1 MTESRPAT
9 PTEAEGEPVG
19 GSAAAPSETAPESGT
34 EPGERLDRL
43 HPNAVILWRL
53 STLLRGVLFAAV
65 AMGAELV
72 LDLPF
77 PAGVGALSIAA
88 VTLLLVVLL
97 PPARFRAWGYR
108 LRESDLY
115 LRHGVFFRT
124 TTIVP
129 HARIQHVDTRH
140 GPVDRLL
147 GLAAVVVFTA
157 GTRGAVIAIPALG
170 AGTAEALRDRLAALS
185 GAGDAV

>member
-1 MTESRPAT
+1 MTESRPGTAADADGPPAHT
-9 PTEAEGEPVG
+9 PAMPPEGLREREVREGEG
-19 GSAAAPSETAPESGT
+19 
-34 EPGERLDRL
+34 LDRL
-43 HPNAVILWRL
+43 HPNAVTLWRL
-53 STLLRGVLFAAV
+53 AILLRGGLLAAAALGAGLVLETPFAA
-65 AMGAELV
+65 G
-72 LDLPF
+72 P
-77 PAGVGALSIAA
+77 GALAIAA
-88 VTLLLVVLL
+88 AALLVAVLL

-140 GPVDRLL
+140 GPIDRFL
-147 GLAAVVVFTA
+147 GLADVVVFTA

>member
-1 MTESRPAT
+1 MTESRRAAAT
-9 PTEAEGEPVG
+9 AAEGA
-19 GSAAAPSETAPESGT
+19 SAGESAMPPGAPQESDT
-34 EPGERLDRL
+34 RPADALERL
-43 HPNAVILWRL
+43 HPNATTRWRL
-53 STLLRGVLFAAV
+53 ASLLRGALFAAA
-65 AMGAELV
+65 AMAAELV
-72 LDLPF
+72 LDPPF
-77 PAGVGALSIAA
+77 PAGLGALVI
-88 VTLLLVVLL
+88 VVFTLVVAALL

-140 GPVDRLL
+140 GPVDRIL
-147 GLAAVVVFTA
+147 GLADVVVFTA

-170 AGTAEALRDRLAALS
+170 ADTAEALRDRLAALS

>member
-1 MTESRPAT
+1 MRERPPGTAAGAGDA
-9 PTEAEGEPVG
+9 PAE
-19 GSAAAPSETAPESGT
+19 GSAATP
-34 EPGERLDRL
+34 PGPDTGVEELDRL
-43 HPNAVILWRL
+43 HPNAVTLWRL
-53 STLLRGVLFAAV
+53 ASLLRGALFAAAALV
-65 AMGAELV
+65 AELV
-72 LDLPF
+72 LESPF
-77 PAGVGALSIAA
+77 PAGLPALVVA
-88 VTLLLVVLL
+88 VATLVVAVLL

-140 GPVDRLL
+140 GPIDRLL
-147 GLAAVVVFTA
+147 GLADVVVFTA

-170 AGTAEALRDRLAALS
+170 APAAEALRDRLAALS